1 MFSQASVILFRG
13 GVVAETPRQ
22 TSPWADIPLGKHP
35 PLGRH
40 PSTQCMLGYTLPS
53 ACRETPPLM
62 ATAADGMH
70 PTGMHSCFKLTFH
83 NHTETRQMAINRS
96 LKRWLWLSLAEAE
109 TEMEKNPVGS
119 FPFRSLRFYFSLK
132 SMLMISRRDS
142 RRTTQRV
149 VGLFS
154 IIFPKTSMKMK

>member
-1 MFSQASVILFRG
+1 MFSQASVILFTG
-13 GVVAETPRQ
+13 GGLWQRPPGRH
-22 TSPWADIPLGKHP
+22 PLGRYPLGKHP

-40 PSTQCMLGYTLPS
+40 PSTQCMQGYILPS
-53 ACRETPPLM
+53 ACWETPPLM

-119 FPFRSLRFYFSLK
+119 FPFKSLRFYFSLK
-132 SMLMISRRDS
+132 SMLMISWRDS
-142 RRTTQRV
+142 RHTAQRV
-149 VGLFS
+149 AGLF
-154 IIFPKTSMKMK
+154 